1 MSFLT
6 VPFTRLKNTSDADD
20 NNYETT
26 EMTHIVNLDSFMTQ
40 MDGRTILDNHSEDE
54 SDDDN
59 SSLSTD
65 NSEIMNPNDQSVPN
79 KHGVKYNYNEDEEE
93 DDDDDFN
100 INDRDEAEISLVRN
114 DLENGTR
121 TLKKVQLY
129 LLASSFCCEIFHF
142 QPERYNSFI

>member
-20 NNYETT
+20 TNNYETT
-26 EMTHIVNLDSFMTQ
+26 EMTHIVNLDSFMTL
-40 MDGRTILDNHSEDE
+40 MDGRTILDNHSDDE
-54 SDDDN
+54 NDDN

-79 KHGVKYNYNEDEEE
+79 EHGVKYNYNEDE
-93 DDDDDFN
+93 DDFN
-100 INDRDEAEISLVRN
+100 AHDRDEAEISLVRN

-121 TLKKVQLY
+121 SIKKVQLY
-129 LLASSFCCEIFHF
+129 LYL
-142 QPERYNSFI
+142 RYLL